1 MFRKLNKLN
10 TKARAVGSALAL
22 MVLASPAFAQ
32 GEDPNVIVQFID
44 AVGLDGV
51 SAAVIAAGL
60 VIVAI
65 ALAFKG
71 PDLGKRV
78 IRKV

>member
-1 MFRKLNKLN
+1 MFSKIKQ
-10 TKARAVGSALAL
+10 KALAL
-22 MVLASPAFAQ
+22 SVMVLAASPAFAQ
-32 GEDPNVIVQFID
+32 EEGNVFTQFID
-44 AVGLDGV
+44 AIELDGV

-60 VIVAI
+60 VIVGI

-71 PDLGKRV
+71 PDVAKRV